1 MPSYADMNLC
11 PPLWL
16 IDYIPVSKY
25 LYILLV
31 HSHTIFYNLKE
42 KITRTPDKCYLVLK
56 CHRHQTNEAGDA
68 QDRSVPLY
76 GIFQSVFLYSQEV
89 AKNRQKEQRNCY
101 KYSMYYSSLIFSTII
116 LFTKSSST
124 VHKALLKHSLD
135 LKQSRREP
143 LSTLF

>member
-31 HSHTIFYNLKE
+31 HSPTIFYKLKE

-89 AKNRQKEQRNCY
+89 AKNRQKEQRNCCVFNVLF
-101 KYSMYYSSLIFSTII
+101 LIDFLHNYFVYEI
-116 LFTKSSST
+116 K
-124 VHKALLKHSLD
+124 
-135 LKQSRREP
+135 
-143 LSTLF
+143 

>member
-31 HSHTIFYNLKE
+31 HSHTIFYNLK
-42 KITRTPDKCYLVLK
+42 CYLVLK
-56 CHRHQTNEAGDA
+56 CHRYQTNEAGAA

-76 GIFQSVFLYSQEV
+76 GIFQSVFLYSQEL
-89 AKNRQKEQRNCY
+89 AKNRQKE
-101 KYSMYYSSLIFSTII
+101 
-116 LFTKSSST
+116 
-124 VHKALLKHSLD
+124 
-135 LKQSRREP
+135 
-143 LSTLF
+143 